1 MPPSH
6 SDTQFIEFLQQK
18 LSISVS
24 EIAVAL
30 RQRELEHDPLPMVLW
45 QYGLISIDQLAQIF
59 DWLDEQFLLKL

>member
-30 RQRELEHDPLPMVLW
+30 RRRELEHDPLPMVLW

-59 DWLDEQFLLKL
+59 DWLDEQFWLKL